1 MEPDFLI
8 VQFQSFQQSL
18 PLPLTTTTTTT
29 MTTDS
34 TMTQTHIEGVKSH
47 VSGVESLLRI
57 DTSTPSPR
65 ILSYSPPPIK
75 RHHFQKDFRDVDM
88 DYASDSDVSDF
99 EDISEYTIH
108 PSGHGAQLRRTLHV
122 LFPTISE

>member
-1 MEPDFLI
+1 MEPDVLI
-8 VQFQSFQQSL
+8 VQFQSFQQSQ
-18 PLPLTTTTTTT
+18 PLTTTTT

-34 TMTQTHIEGVKSH
+34 TKTQTHIEGVKSH
-47 VSGVESLLRI
+47 VTGIESLLRI
-57 DTSTPSPR
+57 ETSTPSPR

-75 RHHFQKDFRDVDM
+75 RHHFQRDFRSIDM

-99 EDISEYTIH
+99 EDTSEYTIH

-122 LFPTISE
+122 LFPTITE